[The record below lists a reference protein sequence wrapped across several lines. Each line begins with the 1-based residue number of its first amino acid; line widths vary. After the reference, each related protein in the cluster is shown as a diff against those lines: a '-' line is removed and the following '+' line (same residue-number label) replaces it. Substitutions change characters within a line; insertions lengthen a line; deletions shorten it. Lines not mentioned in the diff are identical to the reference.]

1 MDKINQ
7 ELYSMTKELTDKIWE
22 SCQESADV
30 LCNFSNELMNKSIK
44 NNSEIQEMLQ
54 NGEIDKVKTNF

>member
-44 NNSEIQEMLQ
+44 NNSEIQEML
-54 NGEIDKVKTNF
+54 